1 MRIGSAARR
10 EQRARASPADAR
22 SRVTDGAVSLGVTAH
37 ARVQVALRFPGVV
50 HGRAG
55 WVGPEPPGAAR
66 VRVGRVKAA
75 APGKRRIRTGFGH
88 SGALMAADAE
98 RLQAVTARAVRI
110 ELAGRDFVHADPVIR
125 MHFSVPHAAVVTL
138 DTIVFGVAARAKL
151 TVGAGYAFVPLD
163 PIGAVPGIVQPAR
176 R

>member
-1 MRIGSAARR
+1 GIVAEQTWPGVLPQLSRTVVAKTDRMRIGSAARR

-75 APGKRRIRTGFGH
+75 APGKRR
-88 SGALMAADAE
+88 
-98 RLQAVTARAVRI
+98 
-110 ELAGRDFVHADPVIR
+110 
-125 MHFSVPHAAVVTL
+125 
-138 DTIVFGVAARAKL
+138 
-151 TVGAGYAFVPLD
+151 
-163 PIGAVPGIVQPAR
+163 
-176 R
+176 